1 MSSPVVCTFLFR
13 WILPLVLLGAC
24 CFRINGFS
32 LIYLCCLLAVPLL
45 PNPSR
50 AVTSTDHFQK
60 ALLGLSV
67 VALTS
72 QIVFQ
77 IVLGAFPPYGHFFP
91 NCSTYER
98 LTRQIGLSRFDG
110 VPAIEVFRIIAPD
123 VIVMAVAI
131 ICIVF
136 YRGLIGISP
145 LPPNT
150 PRHFKMPS
158 DSTTWDNVM
167 PYFIAVMLLIAGIM
181 LPSLA
186 SAIYFIIF
194 LILGTMWACH
204 KAFRLRRKKAFAY
217 LRFTL
222 MVYSGLHLVTLYLYQ
237 FQFFQASLPP
247 EHLLARLFGLVGIV
261 YTDCSAPV
269 VLHVRLYLGWPDCAS
284 PCVILVL
291 YWFLATETRFYFIKE
306 DFHKYGESQTHWWGP
321 PNWLHSSS
329 LERQSLIGGP
339 SQTNY
344 NTLGPLPE
352 NVVSEEPVQPIRE
365 PDHEEYPGVQGTLG
379 SIIMFL
385 MHQSYIAALIIMMAW
400 SITYHSWLTFVLLL
414 WACVIWIT
422 PFARWCCMVSSPG
435 LVIYA
440 ELLLLV
446 QYVYG
451 LQLTDD
457 ELPIQ
462 DPTGTFDYS
471 ELGLKKWQ
479 FPCLH
484 VGAQTLFT
492 WVFWVTLRQHIREK
506 EMKRRERQ
514 NEESM
519 PLRNLAHPFLKALRK
534 MYMEPSSSS
543 AVGSD
548 EGDALNPKASDDAT
562 ALMMW
567 VKSVLAKYWILLCC
581 GAFLLVGLQNEVS
594 VYQIGYMAI
603 FLFIL
608 ICYQISI
615 ATWRLILRPLWWVMV
630 IYSICILLL
639 IYTYQ
644 FDNMPLYWHNAT
656 GLSDQWLYNLG
667 LRQHTKASLLLELLT
682 PTAFSI
688 VIVIQ
693 LHFFHRPFLD
703 MIDLRVRSSAV
714 YQSTARG
721 AVEPINE
728 PSTSRQDDGE
738 LAGTPREPRMSTQ
751 KSFLVMALIKIVSF
765 YNDLTVFLWRVGE
778 LHMLKLVNLTLIC
791 VVLYQVCAINAIII
805 ILLGIS
811 MPSRVLQKALS
822 YCFLIWSSLVILSKM
837 IYQLRFVQADLFQHN
852 CTDQTLP
859 RPTSVNHFVNN
870 ALWVG
875 FYKTDNI
882 SEDIKGYLLIVIVI
896 VLHAVIKHHQKLYR
910 WRHSSRE
917 PEPGILFP
925 GITRP
930 DADEGVVGC
939 IKYLCNKFFFH
950 FGWEV
955 CLVVIVINM
964 AVRCDITSVIYAIWL
979 GAFLVL
985 GRENSSVVWPVFVGF
1000 MAVLLPLQYLLVLG
1014 WPPALCLAYPWTN
1027 FLDANLVHWLYL
1039 TDVKLPPDPNHLL
1052 GDFFQLLFACCQES
1066 VFSVERF
1073 ERSNEQ
1079 HETSGT
1085 GSNSNRRSGRGHMAT
1100 PDFMWNITWLD
1111 FFKVFVFQHMYWVTL
1126 AVVYITV
1133 QSTISIFNFGFIL
1146 WCFFFLWHGQA
1157 LYLQPRTRLFR
1168 LWKIF
1173 LGYNYFTLLAKVC
1186 LQLVSCV
1193 YVDYVK
1199 NHTGC
1204 WTLQLLSLFCLRQRG
1219 YKNKIDT
1226 NISDCV
1232 APDDTGLAMDCAC
1245 FTFLVIQY
1253 RVFTSDYFK
1262 HVVRDHRE
1270 QSDMASRGAE
1280 LVDDHVRTQLDAVRQ
1295 EDKRKMDRIRKSLY
1309 KLKKKLARLHPE
1321 GEQYEPQS
1329 HYEAI
1334 YSGDYKWFESESEED
1349 LENDS
1354 PTGSPA
1360 HERTPS
1366 PSEAEKPET
1375 ETKDPEH
1382 KATVTEATEGAA
1394 TSGDDGE
1401 EDFLEV
1407 VGPEVPSESG
1417 KPEGFVEKIKRW
1429 CSWVYYYIAVSLDR
1443 VIDLLNEVSKDYR
1456 EIADQLKK
1464 ERKEKRIEKLRRAK
1478 FGYWGSRARGEESSD
1493 PEMETKSMMS
1503 RLTMEDDDAWSVS
1516 NLDLEDVDG
1525 GANWRK
1531 SNMRI
1536 SRLTIAFVYALLAH
1550 TDILCY
1556 MLMILNHMVY
1566 ASVLSMPLPF
1576 LVFLWGLLSIPRPT
1590 KNFWITVITYTQ
1602 IVIVVKY
1609 LFKFQFIDINDCNGS
1624 EGLKKSSPM
1633 CPPKLIGIERDGHTS
1648 AYDLL
1653 LLLVLFF
1660 HRYSLKVH
1668 GLWRDKGIE
1677 EESDGTDEE
1686 LASPFSPQAGRSGSV
1701 ILERSLSREST
1712 ISAVQ
1717 QSQDVENV
1725 EGNHKHKNHESGLC
1739 LPVVTF
1745 FRRISDPEIGSGAV
1759 DVYAMM
1765 FACQFIIF
1773 IIIVFSWSAFSSPE
1787 QTPQVPQ
1794 FMQIIEQN
1802 VVPKTFLYMLLSQFF
1817 LIVID
1822 RFLYLRKFVIAKL
1835 VYTAL
1840 LVILFHIFMFFIVPL
1855 VTQRPF
1861 ISNVPAIFMYIFKCM
1876 YFGLSAYQVRCGYPT
1891 RILGNFLTKSY
1902 TLTSGILFQGFQA
1915 IPFLLELRSVLDWV
1929 CTDTTLTLYHWLK
1942 MEDIYANI
1950 YVLKCYRESE
1960 KTWVQPRGQ
1969 KYWTLGKWGLGGLLV
1984 ALLVIVIWFP
1994 LLFMSY
2000 INSVYAS
2007 ILPQDATF
2015 TLSIGGYQPLFK
2027 VSAQDKSL
2035 RTLSDDELDTLKEKR
2050 SRGFSETQWESFLLN
2065 YKGRDAVLQVKI
2077 VGNSSSIWTIS
2088 PPSRD
2093 LMTKYLAD
2101 NNVTLRFSY
2110 EFTREPKTAL
2120 AQETIS
2126 GFTQVS
2132 LDDRTKNQLADM
2144 LKGNSSSDDVVI
2156 KNLFPSFVGV
2166 PASGSVSAVMSDSKQ
2181 DINYVT
2187 CRLRMRS
2194 KGSFD
2199 WWELTQMSPKPLF
2212 GAKENVLEMITFN
2225 DPVPPLH
2232 FSFFTSTGI
2241 IGLYVGF
2248 VWLVGKFVRLFF
2260 TSISYRIMFDEMPN
2274 VDKVLKLC
2282 LDIFMVRESKEL
2294 ALEEDLF
2301 AKLMFLYRSPQ
2312 TLIKWTKYKR
2322 Q

>member
-1 MSSPVVCTFLFR
+1 
-13 WILPLVLLGAC
+13 
-24 CFRINGFS
+24 
-32 LIYLCCLLAVPLL
+32 
-45 PNPSR
+45 
-50 AVTSTDHFQK
+50 
-60 ALLGLSV
+60 
-67 VALTS
+67 
-72 QIVFQ
+72 
-77 IVLGAFPPYGHFFP
+77 
-91 NCSTYER
+91 
-98 LTRQIGLSRFDG
+98 
-110 VPAIEVFRIIAPD
+110 
-123 VIVMAVAI
+123 
-131 ICIVF
+131 
-136 YRGLIGISP
+136 
-145 LPPNT
+145 
-150 PRHFKMPS
+150 
-158 DSTTWDNVM
+158 
-167 PYFIAVMLLIAGIM
+167 
-181 LPSLA
+181 
-186 SAIYFIIF
+186 
-194 LILGTMWACH
+194 
-204 KAFRLRRKKAFAY
+204 
-217 LRFTL
+217 
-222 MVYSGLHLVTLYLYQ
+222 
-237 FQFFQASLPP
+237 
-247 EHLLARLFGLVGIV
+247 
-261 YTDCSAPV
+261 
-269 VLHVRLYLGWPDCAS
+269 
-284 PCVILVL
+284 
-291 YWFLATETRFYFIKE
+291 
-306 DFHKYGESQTHWWGP
+306 
-321 PNWLHSSS
+321 
-329 LERQSLIGGP
+329 
-339 SQTNY
+339 
-344 NTLGPLPE
+344 
-352 NVVSEEPVQPIRE
+352 
-365 PDHEEYPGVQGTLG
+365 
-379 SIIMFL
+379 
-385 MHQSYIAALIIMMAW
+385 
-400 SITYHSWLTFVLLL
+400 
-414 WACVIWIT
+414 
-422 PFARWCCMVSSPG
+422 
-435 LVIYA
+435 
-440 ELLLLV
+440 
-446 QYVYG
+446 
-451 LQLTDD
+451 
-457 ELPIQ
+457 
-462 DPTGTFDYS
+462 
-471 ELGLKKWQ
+471 
-479 FPCLH
+479 
-484 VGAQTLFT
+484 
-492 WVFWVTLRQHIREK
+492 
-506 EMKRRERQ
+506 MKRRERQ
-514 NEESM
+514 NQESM

-548 EGDALNPKASDDAT
+548 EGDALNPKASDDAK

-703 MIDLRVRSSAV
+703 MIDLRVRSSPAA
-714 YQSTARG
+714 YQFTARG

-859 RPTSVNHFVNN
+859 RPISFNHFVNN

-910 WRHSSRE
+910 WRRSSRE

-1073 ERSNEQ
+1073 TRSNEQ

-1085 GSNSNRRSGRGHMAT
+1085 GSNSNRRSGRGHATT

-1295 EDKRKMDRIRKSLY
+1295 EDKRKMDRIRKSLN

-1360 HERTPS
+1360 HARTPT

-1382 KATVTEATEGAA
+1382 KATVTEATEGAATSGAA

-1478 FGYWGSRARGEESSD
+1478 FGHWGSRARGEESSD

-1503 RLTMEDDDAWSVS
+1503 RVTMDDDDAWSVS

-1609 LFKFQFIDINDCNGS
+1609 LFKFQFIDIDDCNGS

-1633 CPPKLIGIERDGHTS
+1633 CPPKLFGIERDGHTS

-1835 VYTAL
+1835 VYNAL
-1840 LVILFHIFMFFIVPL
+1840 LVILFHVFMFFIVPLVTQSPLLFSLSFCLLFQVHGLWRDKGIEEESDGTDEELASPFSPQAGRSGSVILERSLSRESTISAVQQSQDVENVEGNLKHKNHESGLCLPVVTFFRRISDPEIGSGAVDVYAMMFACQFIIFIIIVFSWSAFSSPEQTPQVPQFMQIIEQNVVPKTFLYMLLSQFFLIVIDRFLYLRKFVIAKLVYNALLVILFHVFMFFIVPL

-1960 KTWVQPRGQ
+1960 KCNLSLSSCVQ
-1969 KYWTLGKWGLGGLLV
+1969 V
-1984 ALLVIVIWFP
+1984 DFS
-1994 LLFMSY
+1994 LLF
-2000 INSVYAS
+2000 N
-2007 ILPQDATF
+2007 
-2015 TLSIGGYQPLFK
+2015 
-2027 VSAQDKSL
+2027 
-2035 RTLSDDELDTLKEKR
+2035 
-2050 SRGFSETQWESFLLN
+2050 
-2065 YKGRDAVLQVKI
+2065 
-2077 VGNSSSIWTIS
+2077 
-2088 PPSRD
+2088 
-2093 LMTKYLAD
+2093 
-2101 NNVTLRFSY
+2101 
-2110 EFTREPKTAL
+2110 REPKTAL

-2132 LDDRTKNQLADM
+2132 LDDSTKNQLADM

-2156 KNLFPSFVGV
+2156 RNLFPSFVGV
-2166 PASGSVSAVMSDSKQ
+2166 PASGSVSAVMSDSNQ

>member
-1 MSSPVVCTFLFR
+1 MSSPVACTFLFR

-24 CFRINGFS
+24 CFRFNGFS
-32 LIYLCCLLAVPLL
+32 VIYLCCLLAIPLL

-50 AVTSTDHFQK
+50 ALGATGHFQK

-67 VALTS
+67 FALMA
-72 QIVFQ
+72 QIIFQ
-77 IVLGAFPPYGHFFP
+77 IVLGALPPYGHFFP
-91 NCSTYER
+91 NCSMYEQ

-110 VPAIEVFRIIAPD
+110 ASALDICRIIVPD
-123 VIVMAVAI
+123 VAVIAVSI
-131 ICIVF
+131 TCVVCC
-136 YRGLIGISP
+136 RGLIESSP
-145 LPPNT
+145 LRPET
-150 PRHFKMPS
+150 PQHIRLSS

-167 PYFIAVMLLIAGIM
+167 PYFIAAMLLVGGIM

-186 SAIYFIIF
+186 SVIYFVTF

-204 KAFRLRRKKAFAY
+204 KAFRLRRKRAFAY
-217 LRFTL
+217 VRFSL
-222 MVYSGLHLVTLYLYQ
+222 MVYSGLHVLTFYMYQ
-237 FQFFQASLPP
+237 FQFFQKVLPP
-247 EHLLARLFGLVGIV
+247 DSLLARLFGLVGII
-261 YTDCSAPV
+261 YTDCSAPLA
-269 VLHVRLYLGWPDCAS
+269 LHVRPYLDWPQCAS
-284 PCVILVL
+284 PGVILAL
-291 YWFLATETRFYFIKE
+291 YWLLATETRFYFVNE
-306 DFHKYGESQTHWWGP
+306 NGSRYENQSHWWDP
-321 PNWLHSSS
+321 RTWPQSYTS
-329 LERQSLIGGP
+329 ERQSLMAGR
-339 SQTNY
+339 QTNY

-352 NVVSEEPVQPIRE
+352 NVVAEEPVQPIRE
-365 PDHEEYPGVQGTLG
+365 PDEYPGVQGTLG
-379 SIIMFL
+379 SIMMFL
-385 MHQSYIAALIIMMAW
+385 MRQSYIAALIIMMAW

-414 WACVIWIT
+414 WACLIWIT
-422 PFARWCCMVSSPG
+422 PFARWFCMVSSPG

-446 QYVYG
+446 QYIYG

-457 ELPIQ
+457 ELPLQ

-484 VGAQTLFT
+484 LGAQTLFT

-506 EMKRRERQ
+506 KMKRRERES
-514 NEESM
+514 EESL

-534 MYMEPSSSS
+534 MS
-543 AVGSD
+543 VGSEEAD
-548 EGDALNPKASDDAT
+548 TLDPKASDDAK

-644 FDNMPLYWHNAT
+644 FDNMPVYWHNAT

-688 VIVIQ
+688 IIVIQ
-693 LHFFHRPFLD
+693 LHFFHRPFLA
-703 MIDLRVRSSAV
+703 MIDLKVRASSTAH
-714 YQSTARG
+714 QSAARG
-721 AVEPINE
+721 AIEPHT
-728 PSTSRQDDGE
+728 PASTSQQDG
-738 LAGTPREPRMSTQ
+738 AGPSEPARETRPSTQ
-751 KSFLVMALIKIVSF
+751 KSFLVVVLIKIVNF

-791 VVLYQVCAINAIII
+791 VVLYQVCAINAVII

-811 MPSRVLQKALS
+811 MPSRVLQRALS

-852 CTDQTLP
+852 CTDQSLP
-859 RPTSVNHFVNN
+859 RPSSFNHFVNN

-910 WRHSSRE
+910 WRKNLKE
-917 PEPGILFP
+917 PDPGILFP

-930 DADEGVVGC
+930 DADEDFINCV
-939 IKYLCNKFFFH
+939 KYLFNKFFFH

-955 CLVVIVINM
+955 CLVMIVINM
-964 AVRCDITSVIYAIWL
+964 AVRCDITSVVYAIWL

-985 GRENSSVVWPVFVGF
+985 GRQNSSIVWPVYVGF
-1000 MAVLLPLQYLLVLG
+1000 LAVLLPLQYLLVLG

-1027 FLDANLVHWLYL
+1027 ALNPNLVHWLYL
-1039 TDVKLPPDPNHLL
+1039 TDVKLPPDPKLL
-1052 GDFFQLLFACCQES
+1052 FSDFFQLLFACCQEN

-1073 ERSNEQ
+1073 RRSSEQ
-1079 HETSGT
+1079 TAS
-1085 GSNSNRRSGRGHMAT
+1085 SAAFNSNRRGSRGKTTT

-1111 FFKVFVFQHMYWVTL
+1111 FFKVVVFQHMYWVTL

-1173 LGYNYFTLLAKVC
+1173 IGYNYFTLLAKVC

-1193 YVDYVK
+1193 YVEYVK
-1199 NHTGC
+1199 KHTGC
-1204 WTLQLLSLFCLRQRG
+1204 WALQLLSLFCLRQGG
-1219 YKNKIDT
+1219 YKNKGQADIG
-1226 NISDCV
+1226 DCV

-1245 FTFLVIQY
+1245 FTFLVMQY
-1253 RVFTSDYFK
+1253 CVFTSDYFK
-1262 HVVRDHRE
+1262 HVVRDHKE
-1270 QSDMASRGAE
+1270 QADMASRGAE
-1280 LVDDHVRTQLDAVRQ
+1280 LVDEHVRTQLDAVRR
-1295 EDKRKMDRIRKSLY
+1295 EDKGKMDRIKKSLN
-1309 KLKKKLARLHPE
+1309 KLKQKLAKLHPA

-1334 YSGDYKWFESESEED
+1334 YSGDYKWFETESEEE
-1349 LENDS
+1349 LESES
-1354 PTGSPA
+1354 PTGSPS
-1360 HERTPS
+1360 HERSGS
-1366 PSEAEKPET
+1366 PSEPEGDRAAIK
-1375 ETKDPEH
+1375 ETGDKERP
-1382 KATVTEATEGAA
+1382 TEATGAA
-1394 TSGDDGE
+1394 ASSSARKSSSSSIEDED
-1401 EDFLEV
+1401 DFLAV
-1407 VGPEVPSESG
+1407 VAPEMPEDDDQ
-1417 KPEGFVEKIKRW
+1417 PEGFVNKIKRW
-1429 CSWVYYYIAVSLDR
+1429 CSWLYYYIAITVDK
-1443 VIDLLNEVSKDYR
+1443 VIDLLNDISKDYR

-1464 ERKEKRIEKLRRAK
+1464 EQKEKRIEKLRRAK
-1478 FGYWGSRARGEESSD
+1478 FGYGSARVRLGEASD
-1493 PEMETKSMMS
+1493 PEADTKSMTS
-1503 RLTMEDDDAWSVS
+1503 RVTMEDDDAWSSS
-1516 NLDLEDVDG
+1516 NLDLEEADG
-1525 GANWRK
+1525 SANWRK

-1536 SRLTIAFVYALLAH
+1536 SRLTVAFVYALLAN

-1576 LVFLWGLLSIPRPT
+1576 LVFLWGMLSIPRPT
-1590 KNFWITVITYTQ
+1590 KIFWITVMTYTQ
-1602 IVIVVKY
+1602 VVIVVKY
-1609 LFKFQFIDINDCNGS
+1609 LFKFQFIDINDCNRA
-1624 EGLKKSSPM
+1624 EGLEKNSPL
-1633 CPPKLIGIERDGHTS
+1633 CPPRLLGIERDAHTS

-1668 GLWRDKGIE
+1668 GLWRDQTNKDEGDE
-1677 EESDGTDEE
+1677 TDETAMSP
-1686 LASPFSPQAGRSGSV
+1686 ASPPGHFGAGYGGSV
-1701 ILERSLSREST
+1701 MLDRSISIESS
-1712 ISAVQ
+1712 ISTQ
-1717 QSQDVENV
+1717 QSQDTQATDEDGRHRNQ
-1725 EGNHKHKNHESGLC
+1725 ERGLC
-1739 LPVVTF
+1739 FPVATF
-1745 FRRISDPEIGSGAV
+1745 FRRIYDPEIGSGAV

-1765 FACQFIIF
+1765 FSCQFIIF

-1787 QTPQVPQ
+1787 PKPQAQ

-1802 VVPKTFLYMLLSQFF
+1802 VVPKTFLYMLLTQFF
-1817 LIVID
+1817 LIIID
-1822 RFLYLRKFVIAKL
+1822 RYLYLRKFVIAKL
-1835 VYTAL
+1835 IYNVC
-1840 LVILFHIFMFFIVPL
+1840 LVILFHVFMFFIVPL
-1855 VTQRPF
+1855 VTQRAF
-1861 ISNVPAIFMYIFKCM
+1861 IENIPAIFMYIFKCM

-1960 KTWVQPRGQ
+1960 KTWFQARGQ
-1969 KYWTLGKWGLGGLLV
+1969 KYWTMSKWGLGGLLV

-2000 INSVYAS
+2000 INSVYTAN
-2007 ILPQDATF
+2007 LPQDATF

-2027 VSAQDKSL
+2027 VSAQEKSL
-2035 RTLSDDELDTLKEKR
+2035 NKLNDKEIDKIKKDR
-2050 SRGFSETQWESFLLN
+2050 PGGYSETEMEAFLQG
-2065 YKGRDAVLQVKI
+2065 YKGRGTVVQVKI

-2093 LMTKYLAD
+2093 LMTKYLSD
-2101 NNVTLRFSY
+2101 NNVTMRFSY

-2126 GFTQVS
+2126 GVTQVL
-2132 LDDRTKNQLADM
+2132 LDNATKTQLADM
-2144 LKGNSSSDDVVI
+2144 LEGNSTSDDVVI
-2156 KNLFPSFVGV
+2156 KDLFPSFVRV
-2166 PASGSVSAVMSDSKQ
+2166 PASGSVTAVLSNDKS
-2181 DINYVT
+2181 NYVT

-2194 KGSFD
+2194 KGDFD
-2199 WWELTQMSPKPLF
+2199 WWELTQKSPDPLF
-2212 GAKENVLEMITFN
+2212 GAKDNVLEMITFN
-2225 DPVPPLH
+2225 DLVPPLH

-2294 ALEEDLF
+2294 ELEEDLF

-2322 Q
+2322 H

>member
-1 MSSPVVCTFLFR
+1 
-13 WILPLVLLGAC
+13 
-24 CFRINGFS
+24 
-32 LIYLCCLLAVPLL
+32 
-45 PNPSR
+45 
-50 AVTSTDHFQK
+50 
-60 ALLGLSV
+60 
-67 VALTS
+67 
-72 QIVFQ
+72 
-77 IVLGAFPPYGHFFP
+77 
-91 NCSTYER
+91 
-98 LTRQIGLSRFDG
+98 
-110 VPAIEVFRIIAPD
+110 
-123 VIVMAVAI
+123 
-131 ICIVF
+131 
-136 YRGLIGISP
+136 
-145 LPPNT
+145 
-150 PRHFKMPS
+150 
-158 DSTTWDNVM
+158 
-167 PYFIAVMLLIAGIM
+167 M

-186 SAIYFIIF
+186 SAIYFIMF

-204 KAFRLRRKKAFAY
+204 KAIRLRRKKAFAY
-217 LRFTL
+217 IRFAL
-222 MVYSGLHLVTLYLYQ
+222 MVYSGVHVITFYLYQ
-237 FQFFQASLPP
+237 FQFFQSSLPP
-247 EHLLARLFGLVGIV
+247 DSLLARLFGLVGII
-261 YTDCSAPV
+261 YTDCSAPL
-269 VLHVRLYLGWPDCAS
+269 VLHVRPYLDWPQCAS
-284 PCVILVL
+284 PGVLLAL
-291 YWFLATETRFYFIKE
+291 YWLLATETRFYFIDE
-306 DFHKYGESQTHWWGP
+306 NIPTYGGNQTHWWDPRTWP
-321 PNWLHSSS
+321 PSYTS
-329 LERQSLIGGP
+329 ERQSLMAGP
-339 SQTNY
+339 GQTNY
-344 NTLGPLPE
+344 NTLESLPE
-352 NVVSEEPVQPIRE
+352 NVVAEEPVQPIRE
-365 PDHEEYPGVQGTLG
+365 PDEYPGVQGTLG
-379 SIIMFL
+379 SIMMFL
-385 MHQSYIAALIIMMAW
+385 MRQSYIAALIIMMAW

-414 WACVIWIT
+414 WACLIWIT
-422 PFARWCCMVSSPG
+422 PFARWFCMVSSPG

-457 ELPIQ
+457 ELPLQ
-462 DPTGTFDYS
+462 DPTGTFDYA

-484 VGAQTLFT
+484 LGAQTLFT

-506 EMKRRERQ
+506 KMKRRERE
-514 NEESM
+514 NEGSL

-534 MYMEPSSSS
+534 MSVNE
-543 AVGSD
+543 
-548 EGDALNPKASDDAT
+548 EGDALDPKASDDAK

-644 FDNMPLYWHNAT
+644 FDNMPVYWHNAT

-693 LHFFHRPFLD
+693 LHFFHRPFLA
-703 MIDLRVRSSAV
+703 MIDLRVRPHSTSYQSSA
-714 YQSTARG
+714 RN
-721 AVEPINE
+721 AVEPENG
-728 PSTSRQDDGE
+728 PSTSQQHEGATPSE
-738 LAGTPREPRMSTQ
+738 TPREHWPSTQ
-751 KSFLVMALIKIVSF
+751 KSLLVAALVKIANF
-765 YNDLTVFLWRVGE
+765 YNELTVFLWRVGE
-778 LHMLKLVNLTLIC
+778 LHMLKIVNLTLIC
-791 VVLYQVCAINAIII
+791 VVLYQVCAINAVII

-811 MPSRVLQKALS
+811 MPSRLLQRALS

-852 CTDQTLP
+852 CTDQSLP
-859 RPTSVNHFVNN
+859 RPSSLNHFINN

-875 FYKTDNI
+875 FYKTDSI

-910 WRHSSRE
+910 WRRNLKE

-930 DADEGVVGC
+930 DADEGCVSC
-939 IKYLCNKFFFH
+939 IKYLFNKFFFH

-955 CLVVIVINM
+955 CLVMIVINM
-964 AVRCDITSVIYAIWL
+964 AVRCDISSVVYAIWL
-979 GAFLVL
+979 GVFLVL
-985 GRENSSVVWPVFVGF
+985 GRQNSSIVWPVYVGF
-1000 MAVLLPLQYLLVLG
+1000 LAVLLPLQYLLVLG
-1014 WPPALCLAYPWTN
+1014 WPPALCLAYPWTSALN
-1027 FLDANLVHWLYL
+1027 SNLVHWLYL
-1039 TDVKLPPDPNHLL
+1039 TDVKLPPDPKMLFS
-1052 GDFFQLLFACCQES
+1052 DFFQLLFACCQEN

-1073 ERSNEQ
+1073 QRSAEQ
-1079 HETSGT
+1079 GT
-1085 GSNSNRRSGRGHMAT
+1085 GRVTINSTRRGSRGKTTTT

-1157 LYLQPRTRLFR
+1157 LYLQPRTRLFK

-1173 LGYNYFTLLAKVC
+1173 IGYNYFTLLAKVC

-1193 YVDYVK
+1193 YVEYVK
-1199 NHTGC
+1199 RHTGC
-1204 WTLQLLSLFCLRQRG
+1204 WALQLLSLFCLRQRG
-1219 YKNKIDT
+1219 YNKIAAGMVNDG
-1226 NISDCV
+1226 CV
-1232 APDDTGLAMDCAC
+1232 APSDTGLAMDCAC

-1280 LVDDHVRTQLDAVRQ
+1280 LVDEHVRAQLEAVRR
-1295 EDKRKMDRIRKSLY
+1295 EDKGKMDRIKKSLY
-1309 KLKKKLARLHPE
+1309 KLKKKLAKLHPE

-1334 YSGDYKWFESESEED
+1334 YSGDYKWFESESEDEV
-1349 LENDS
+1349 ESDS
-1354 PTGSPA
+1354 PTGSPS
-1360 HERTPS
+1360 RGRSPTPS
-1366 PSEAEKPET
+1366 ATTGEPAGIEETGDKGKP
-1375 ETKDPEH
+1375 
-1382 KATVTEATEGAA
+1382 AEATGAA
-1394 TSGDDGE
+1394 ASSEDED
-1401 EDFLEV
+1401 DFLNV
-1407 VGPEVPSESG
+1407 IAPELPDDEG
-1417 KPEGFVEKIKRW
+1417 QNDGFVNKIKKW
-1429 CSWVYYYIAVSLDR
+1429 CSWLYYYIAIAVDK
-1443 VIDLLNEVSKDYR
+1443 VINLLNDISKDYR

-1478 FGYWGSRARGEESSD
+1478 FGYTSARLRHEDVSD
-1493 PEMETKSMMS
+1493 PDADAKSMTS
-1503 RLTMEDDDAWSVS
+1503 RITMEDDDAWSAS
-1516 NLDLEDVDG
+1516 NIDLDEADG
-1525 GANWRK
+1525 SASWRK

-1536 SRLTIAFVYALLAH
+1536 SRLTIAFVYALLAN

-1576 LVFLWGLLSIPRPT
+1576 LVFLWGMLSIPRPT
-1590 KNFWITVITYTQ
+1590 KIFWITVMTYTQ
-1602 IVIVVKY
+1602 VVIVVKY
-1609 LFKFQFIDINDCNGS
+1609 LFKFQFIDINDCNRA
-1624 EGLKKSSPM
+1624 EGLDKNSPL
-1633 CPPKLIGIERDGHTS
+1633 CPPRLIGIERDGHTS

-1668 GLWRDKGIE
+1668 GLWRDKANKD
-1677 EESDGTDEE
+1677 DGDDTDEPPT
-1686 LASPFSPQAGRSGSV
+1686 SPFSPHGQLGHGYGGS
-1701 ILERSLSREST
+1701 IMLERSLSTETST
-1712 ISAVQ
+1712 STRH
-1717 QSQDVENV
+1717 SQEVEVDGGDSRHNNQ
-1725 EGNHKHKNHESGLC
+1725 ERGLC
-1739 LPVVTF
+1739 FSVATF
-1745 FRRISDPEIGSGAV
+1745 FRRIYDPEIGSGAV

-1773 IIIVFSWSAFSSPE
+1773 IIIVSSWSAFSSPE
-1787 QTPQVPQ
+1787 PEPQAQ

-1802 VVPKTFLYMLLSQFF
+1802 VVPKTFLYMLLTQFI
-1817 LIVID
+1817 LIIVD
-1822 RFLYLRKFVIAKL
+1822 RYLYLRKFVIAKL
-1835 VYTAL
+1835 VYNVC
-1840 LVILFHIFMFFIVPL
+1840 LVILFHVFMFFIVPL
-1855 VTQRPF
+1855 VTQRAF
-1861 ISNVPAIFMYIFKCM
+1861 IENIPAIFMYIFFCM
-1876 YFGLSAYQVRCGYPT
+1876 YFALSAYQVRCGYPT

-1960 KTWVQPRGQ
+1960 KTWFQARGQ
-1969 KYWTLGKWGLGGLLV
+1969 KYWTISKWGLGGLLV

-2000 INSVYAS
+2000 INSVYTS
-2007 ILPQDATF
+2007 NLPQDATF

-2027 VSAQDKSL
+2027 VSAQEKSL
-2035 RTLSDDELDTLKEKR
+2035 HPLSDEDIDKIKKAVQKR
-2050 SRGFSETQWESFLLN
+2050 DDGLSETEIESFFQT
-2065 YKGRDAVLQVKI
+2065 YKGRNTVLQVKI

-2093 LMTKYLAD
+2093 LLTKSLSD
-2101 NNVTLRFSY
+2101 NNVTMRFSY

-2126 GFTQVS
+2126 GDTQVL
-2132 LDDRTKNQLADM
+2132 LDNATKSQLADM
-2144 LKGNSSSDDVVI
+2144 LEGNSTSDEPVVI
-2156 KNLFPSFVGV
+2156 KDLFPSFVRV
-2166 PASGSVSAVMSDSKQ
+2166 PASGSVTQVLSK
-2181 DINYVT
+2181 DYSNYVT

-2194 KGSFD
+2194 KASFD
-2199 WWELTQMSPKPLF
+2199 WWELTQKEPDPLF
-2212 GAKENVLEMITFN
+2212 GTKDNVLEMITFN
-2225 DPVPPLH
+2225 DLVPPLH

-2294 ALEEDLF
+2294 ELEEDLF

>member
-1 MSSPVVCTFLFR
+1 M
-13 WILPLVLLGAC
+13 
-24 CFRINGFS
+24 
-32 LIYLCCLLAVPLL
+32 
-45 PNPSR
+45 
-50 AVTSTDHFQK
+50 
-60 ALLGLSV
+60 GLSV
-67 VALTS
+67 FALTA
-72 QIVFQ
+72 QIIFQ
-77 IVLGAFPPYGHFFP
+77 IVLGALPPYGHFFP

-110 VPAIEVFRIIAPD
+110 VPALDVFRIIAPD
-123 VIVMAVAI
+123 VVVIAVSI
-131 ICIVF
+131 TCVVCS
-136 YRGLIGISP
+136 RGLI
-145 LPPNT
+145 
-150 PRHFKMPS
+150 
-158 DSTTWDNVM
+158 DSTPLRPQTPQHIKISTDSSTWDNVM
-167 PYFIAVMLLIAGIM
+167 PYFIAVMLLVGGIM

-186 SAIYFIIF
+186 SAIYFVMF

-204 KAFRLRRKKAFAY
+204 KAVRLRRKRAFAY
-217 LRFTL
+217 VRFGL
-222 MVYSGLHLVTLYLYQ
+222 MVYSGLHVLILYMYQ
-237 FQFFQASLPP
+237 FQFFQRYLPP
-247 EHLLARLFGLVGIV
+247 ESLLARLFGLVGII
-261 YTDCSAPV
+261 YTDCSAPL
-269 VLHVRLYLGWPDCAS
+269 VLHVRPYLDWPQCAS
-284 PCVILVL
+284 PGVILAL
-291 YWFLATETRFYFIKE
+291 YWLLATETRFYFVNE
-306 DFHKYGESQTHWWGP
+306 SCPRYGESKTHWWDLRTWP
-321 PNWLHSSS
+321 QSFTS
-329 LERQSLIGGP
+329 ERQSLMAGRG
-339 SQTNY
+339 QTNY
-344 NTLGPLPE
+344 NTLGSRPE
-352 NVVSEEPVQPIRE
+352 NVVAEEPVQPIHE
-365 PDHEEYPGVQGTLG
+365 PDEYPDVQGTLG
-379 SIIMFL
+379 SIMMFL
-385 MHQSYIAALIIMMAW
+385 MRQSYIAALIIMMAW

-414 WACVIWIT
+414 WACLIWIT
-422 PFARWCCMVSSPG
+422 PFARWFCMVSSPG
-435 LVIYA
+435 LVVYA

-457 ELPIQ
+457 ELPLQ

-479 FPCLH
+479 FPFLH
-484 VGAQTLFT
+484 LGAQTLFT

-506 EMKRRERQ
+506 RMKRRERE
-514 NEESM
+514 NEGSL

-534 MYMEPSSSS
+534 MSVPSE
-543 AVGSD
+543 
-548 EGDALNPKASDDAT
+548 EGDSLDPKASDDAK

-615 ATWRLILRPLWWVMV
+615 ATWRLILRPLWWAMV

-644 FDNMPLYWHNAT
+644 FDNMPVYWHNAT

-693 LHFFHRPFLD
+693 LHFFHRPFMA
-703 MIDLRVRSSAV
+703 MIDLRVKSHSTSHQSA
-714 YQSTARG
+714 ARG
-721 AVEPINE
+721 AVEPHNQPSSSQQQEGAE
-728 PSTSRQDDGE
+728 PSE
-738 LAGTPREPRMSTQ
+738 TPQEPRPSTQ
-751 KSFLVMALIKIVSF
+751 KSFLVAALIRIVNF

-791 VVLYQVCAINAIII
+791 VVLYQVCAINAVII

-811 MPSRVLQKALS
+811 MPSRVLQRALS

-852 CTDQTLP
+852 CTDQSLP
-859 RPTSVNHFVNN
+859 RPSSLNHFINN
-870 ALWVG
+870 AMWVG

-910 WRHSSRE
+910 WRKNLKE

-930 DADEGVVGC
+930 DADEGFVSCV
-939 IKYLCNKFFFH
+939 KYLFNKFFFH

-955 CLVVIVINM
+955 CLVMIVINM
-964 AVRCDITSVIYAIWL
+964 AVRCDVTSVVYAIWL

-985 GRENSSVVWPVFVGF
+985 GRQNSSIVWPVYVGF
-1000 MAVLLPLQYLLVLG
+1000 LAVLLPLQYLLVLG
-1014 WPPALCLAYPWTN
+1014 WPPALCLAYPWTSTLN
-1027 FLDANLVHWLYL
+1027 SNLVHWLYL
-1039 TDVKLPPDPNHLL
+1039 TDVKLPPDPKLL
-1052 GDFFQLLFACCQES
+1052 MSDFFQLLFACCQEN

-1073 ERSNEQ
+1073 QRSSEQ
-1079 HETSGT
+1079 GTSGAAF
-1085 GSNSNRRSGRGHMAT
+1085 NSNRRGSRGKTTTT

-1157 LYLQPRTRLFR
+1157 LYLQPRTRLFK

-1173 LGYNYFTLLAKVC
+1173 IGYNYFTLLAKVC

-1193 YVDYVK
+1193 YVEYVK
-1199 NHTGC
+1199 KHTGC
-1204 WTLQLLSLFCLRQRG
+1204 WALQLLSLFCLRQGG
-1219 YKNKIDT
+1219 YNKSTANTLSD
-1226 NISDCV
+1226 DCV
-1232 APDDTGLAMDCAC
+1232 APSDTGLAMDCAC

-1280 LVDDHVRTQLDAVRQ
+1280 LVDQHVRAQLDAVRR
-1295 EDKRKMDRIRKSLY
+1295 EDKGKMDRIKKSLS
-1309 KLKKKLARLHPE
+1309 KLKKKLAKLHPA

-1334 YSGDYKWFESESEED
+1334 YSGDYKWFETESEEE
-1349 LENDS
+1349 LESDS
-1354 PTGSPA
+1354 PTGTPRHRS
-1360 HERTPS
+1360 RSPS
-1366 PSEAEKPET
+1366 PTAEGEPSEI
-1375 ETKDPEH
+1375 KDIGN
-1382 KATVTEATEGAA
+1382 KGKSKEATGAA
-1394 TSGDDGE
+1394 ASSRARTTSSSSAEGE
-1401 EDFLEV
+1401 DDFLAV
-1407 VGPEVPSESG
+1407 TAPEM
-1417 KPEGFVEKIKRW
+1417 PEDNGQSDGFVNKIKKW
-1429 CSWVYYYIAVSLDR
+1429 CSWLYYYVAITVDK
-1443 VIDLLNEVSKDYR
+1443 VINLLNDISRDYR

-1464 ERKEKRIEKLRRAK
+1464 ERKEKRVERLRRK
-1478 FGYWGSRARGEESSD
+1478 FGYAGARSRLEED
-1493 PEMETKSMMS
+1493 PEADTKSMTS
-1503 RLTMEDDDAWSVS
+1503 RVTMEDDDAWSAS
-1516 NLDLEDVDG
+1516 NLDLNEADG
-1525 GANWRK
+1525 SASWRK

-1536 SRLTIAFVYALLAH
+1536 SRLTIAFVYALLAN

-1566 ASVLSMPLPF
+1566 ASVLSLPLPL
-1576 LVFLWGLLSIPRPT
+1576 LVFLWGMLSIPRPT
-1590 KNFWITVITYTQ
+1590 KIFWITVITYTQ
-1602 IVIVVKY
+1602 VVIVVKY
-1609 LFKFQFIDINDCNGS
+1609 LFKFQFIDINDCNRA
-1624 EGLKKSSPM
+1624 EGLDKNSPL
-1633 CPPKLIGIERDGHTS
+1633 CPPRLFGIERDNHTS

-1668 GLWRDKGIE
+1668 GLWRDKANRDNGE
-1677 EESDGTDEE
+1677 DTDEPPT
-1686 LASPFSPQAGRSGSV
+1686 SPVSPPGQFSTGYGGSMV
-1701 ILERSLSREST
+1701 FDGSPST
-1712 ISAVQ
+1712 ETSISTQ
-1717 QSQDVENV
+1717 QSQDIEVA
-1725 EGNHKHKNHESGLC
+1725 EGDGRHKNEERGLC
-1739 LPVVTF
+1739 FPVVTF
-1745 FRRISDPEIGSGAV
+1745 FRRIYDPEIGSGAV

-1787 QTPQVPQ
+1787 PTPQTQ
-1794 FMQIIEQN
+1794 FVQIIEQN
-1802 VVPKTFLYMLLSQFF
+1802 MVPKTFLYMLLTQFF
-1817 LIVID
+1817 LIIID
-1822 RFLYLRKFVIAKL
+1822 RYLYLRKFVIAKL
-1835 VYTAL
+1835 IYNVC
-1840 LVILFHIFMFFIVPL
+1840 LVILFHVFMFFIVPL
-1855 VTQRPF
+1855 VTQRAF
-1861 ISNVPAIFMYIFKCM
+1861 IENIPAIFMYIFFCM
-1876 YFGLSAYQVRCGYPT
+1876 YFALSAYQIRCGYPT

-1902 TLTSGILFQGFQA
+1902 SLTSGILFQGFQA

-1950 YVLKCYRESE
+1950 YVLKVYRESE
-1960 KTWVQPRGQ
+1960 KTWFQARGQ
-1969 KYWTLGKWGLGGLLV
+1969 KYWTLSKWGLGGLLV

-1994 LLFMSY
+1994 LLLMSY
-2000 INSVYAS
+2000 INSVYTS
-2007 ILPQDATF
+2007 NLPQDATF

-2027 VSAQDKSL
+2027 VSAQEKSL
-2035 RTLSDDELDTLKEKR
+2035 HVLSDSDIDKIKKAVQER
-2050 SRGFSETQWESFLLN
+2050 PGGGYSETELEALLQP
-2065 YKGRDAVLQVKI
+2065 YKGRNQVLQVKI

-2093 LMTKYLAD
+2093 LMIKYLSD
-2101 NNVTLRFSY
+2101 NNVTMRFSY

-2126 GFTQVS
+2126 GVTQVL
-2132 LDDRTKNQLADM
+2132 LDNATKSQLADM
-2144 LKGNSSSDDVVI
+2144 VEGNSTNDVVI
-2156 KNLFPSFVGV
+2156 KDLFPSFVKV
-2166 PASGSVSAVMSDSKQ
+2166 PASGSVTPFLSNNKS
-2181 DINYVT
+2181 NYVT

-2194 KGSFD
+2194 NGVFD
-2199 WWELTQMSPKPLF
+2199 WWELTQITPNPLF
-2212 GAKENVLEMITFN
+2212 GAKENALEMITFN
-2225 DPVPPLH
+2225 DLVPPLH

-2294 ALEEDLF
+2294 ELEEDLF

>member
-1 MSSPVVCTFLFR
+1 MSSSPVVCTFVFR

-32 LIYLCCLLAVPLL
+32 LIYLCCLLVIPLL

-50 AVTSTDHFQK
+50 AVNSTGHFQK
-60 ALLGLSV
+60 AMLGLSV
-67 VALTS
+67 FALTS

-77 IVLGAFPPYGHFFP
+77 IVLAAFPPYGHFFP
-91 NCSTYER
+91 NCSTYEQ

-110 VPAIEVFRIIAPD
+110 VPALDIFRIIAPD
-123 VIVMAVAI
+123 VVVVAASI
-131 ICIVF
+131 TCVVCS
-136 YRGLIGISP
+136 RGSTNISP

-150 PRHFKMPS
+150 PQHFRLSS
-158 DSTTWDNVM
+158 DSSTWDNVM
-167 PYFIAVMLLIAGIM
+167 PYFIAVMLLVGGIM
-181 LPSLA
+181 LPSLS

-222 MVYSGLHLVTLYLYQ
+222 MVYSGVHVVTLYMYQ
-237 FQFFQASLPP
+237 FQFFQTSLPP
-247 EHLLARLFGLVGIV
+247 ESLLARLFGLVGIV
-261 YTDCSAPV
+261 YTDCDAPS
-269 VLHVRLYLGWPDCAS
+269 VLHVRLYLDWPQCAS
-284 PCVILVL
+284 PGVILAL
-291 YWFLATETRFYFIKE
+291 YWLLATETRFYFLDE
-306 DFHKYGESQTHWWGP
+306 NFPRYAESQAHWWDPRTWP
-321 PNWLHSSS
+321 PSTMP
-329 LERQSLIGGP
+329 ERQSLMAGP
-339 SQTNY
+339 GQTNY
-344 NTLGPLPE
+344 NTVTSLPE
-352 NVVSEEPVQPIRE
+352 DVVTEEPVQPIRD
-365 PDHEEYPGVQGTLG
+365 PEEYTGVQGTLG
-379 SIIMFL
+379 SIMMFL

-414 WACVIWIT
+414 WACLIWIT
-422 PFARWCCMVSSPG
+422 PFARWFCMVSSPG

-451 LQLTDD
+451 LQLTND

-484 VGAQTLFT
+484 LGAQTLFT

-506 EMKRRERQ
+506 KMKRRER
-514 NEESM
+514 ESEGSM

-534 MYMEPSSSS
+534 MS
-543 AVGSD
+543 VGSD
-548 EGDALNPKASDDAT
+548 EGDALDPKATDDAK

-581 GAFLLVGLQNEVS
+581 GAFLLVGLQSEVS
-594 VYQIGYMAI
+594 VYQIGYMVI

-644 FDNMPLYWHNAT
+644 FDNMPVYWHNTT

-667 LRQHTKASLLLELLT
+667 LRQHTQASLLMELLT

-693 LHFFHRPFLD
+693 LHFFHRPFLA
-703 MIDLRVRSSAV
+703 MIDLRVRPSSTSH
-714 YQSTARG
+714 QSSARG
-721 AVEPINE
+721 AVEPQTE
-728 PSTSRQDDGE
+728 PSTTRQDG
-738 LAGTPREPRMSTQ
+738 AGPAATQREPRTSTQ
-751 KSFLVMALIKIVSF
+751 KSFLVVALIKIVNF

-778 LHMLKLVNLTLIC
+778 LHMLKLVNVTLIC
-791 VVLYQVCAINAIII
+791 VVLYQVCAINAVII

-811 MPSRVLQKALS
+811 MPSRVLQRALS

-852 CTDQTLP
+852 CTDQNLP
-859 RPTSVNHFVNN
+859 RPTTVNHFINN

-882 SEDIKGYLLIVIVI
+882 SDDIKGYLLIVIVI
-896 VLHAVIKHHQKLYR
+896 VFHAVIKHHQKLYR
-910 WRHSSRE
+910 WRKNLKE
-917 PEPGILFP
+917 PESGILFP

-930 DADEGVVGC
+930 DADEGIICCV
-939 IKYLCNKFFFH
+939 KYLCNKFFFH

-955 CLVVIVINM
+955 CLVTIVINM

-985 GRENSSVVWPVFVGF
+985 GRQNSSVVWPVFVGF

-1027 FLDANLVHWLYL
+1027 PLDANLVHWLFL
-1039 TDVKLPPDPNHLL
+1039 TDVKLPPDQNHLL
-1052 GDFFQLLFACCQES
+1052 GDFFQLLFACCQEN

-1073 ERSNEQ
+1073 QRSSDQ
-1079 HETSGT
+1079 ATPST
-1085 GSNSNRRSGRGHMAT
+1085 GFDSNRRSSRTNTTT

-1111 FFKVFVFQHMYWVTL
+1111 FSKVFVFQHMYWVTL

-1146 WCFFFLWHGQA
+1146 WCFLFLWHGQA

-1173 LGYNYFTLLAKVC
+1173 IGYNYFTLLAKVC

-1199 NHTGC
+1199 RHTGC
-1204 WTLQLLSLFCLRQRG
+1204 WSLQLLSLFCLRQGG
-1219 YKNKIDT
+1219 YKNQTDST
-1226 NISDCV
+1226 ISDCV

-1280 LVDDHVRTQLDAVRQ
+1280 LVDDHVRTQLDAVRR
-1295 EDKRKMDRIRKSLY
+1295 EDKGKMDRIKKSLY
-1309 KLKKKLARLHPE
+1309 KLKKKLAKLHPE

-1334 YSGDYKWFESESEED
+1334 YSGDYKWFESESEDE
-1349 LENDS
+1349 LESDS
-1354 PTGSPA
+1354 PTGSPT
-1360 HERTPS
+1360 HDRTPT
-1366 PSEAEKPET
+1366 PSETSGQPKESKEN
-1375 ETKDPEH
+1375 KRKG
-1382 KATVTEATEGAA
+1382 KATEPTGGAA
-1394 TSGDDGE
+1394 SSGDDE
-1401 EDFLEV
+1401 DDDFLEV
-1407 VGPEVPSESG
+1407 IAPELPADDG
-1417 KPEGFVEKIKRW
+1417 HPEGVEVKIKRW
-1429 CSWVYYYIAVSLDR
+1429 CSWVYYYIAISVDK
-1443 VIDLLNEVSKDYR
+1443 VIDLLNDISKDYR

-1464 ERKEKRIEKLRRAK
+1464 ERREKRIEKLRRAK
-1478 FGYWGSRARGEESSD
+1478 FGYSGARQRLGDASD
-1493 PEMETKSMMS
+1493 PEMDTKSMTS
-1503 RLTMEDDDAWSVS
+1503 RLTMEDEDAWFAS
-1516 NLDLEDVDG
+1516 NLDLDDADG
-1525 GANWRK
+1525 SANWRK

-1536 SRLTIAFVYALLAH
+1536 SRLTIAFVYALLAN

-1566 ASVLSMPLPF
+1566 ASVLSLPLPL
-1576 LVFLWGLLSIPRPT
+1576 LVFMWGMLSIPRPT
-1590 KNFWITVITYTQ
+1590 KIFWITVMTYTQ

-1609 LFKFQFIDINDCNGS
+1609 LFKFQFIDINDCNRT
-1624 EGLKKSSPM
+1624 EGLEKNSPM
-1633 CPPKLIGIERDGHTS
+1633 CPPRLIGIERDGHAS

-1668 GLWRDKGIE
+1668 GLWRDKTNRDEGDDTD
-1677 EESDGTDEE
+1677 DGQ
-1686 LASPFSPQAGRSGSV
+1686 ASPISPPGHFASGHGGSI
-1701 ILERSLSREST
+1701 ILEKSLSTEST
-1712 ISAVQ
+1712 VSATH
-1717 QSQDVENV
+1717 QSQDVENG
-1725 EGNHKHKNHESGLC
+1725 EGNHKHKNNDCGLC
-1739 LPVVTF
+1739 FPVVTF
-1745 FRRISDPEIGSGAV
+1745 FRRISDPEVGSGAV

-1787 QTPQVPQ
+1787 QEPQAPQ

-1817 LIVID
+1817 LIIID

-1835 VYTAL
+1835 VYNIC

-1855 VTQRPF
+1855 VTQRAF
-1861 ISNVPAIFMYIFKCM
+1861 IENIPAIFMYIFKCM
-1876 YFGLSAYQVRCGYPT
+1876 YFGLSAYQVRSGYPT

-1960 KTWVQPRGQ
+1960 KTWVQARGQ
-1969 KYWTLGKWGLGGLLV
+1969 KYWTVSKWGLGGLLV

-2000 INSVYAS
+2000 INSVYTS
-2007 ILPQDATF
+2007 NLPQDATF

-2027 VSAQDKSL
+2027 VSAQDTSL
-2035 RTLSDDELDTLKEKR
+2035 RKLSDKEIDMIKTER
-2050 SRGFSETQWESFLLN
+2050 PGGFSETEWESFLLN
-2065 YKGRDAVLQVKI
+2065 YKGRNTVLQVKI

-2093 LMTKYLAD
+2093 LMTKYISD
-2101 NNVTLRFSY
+2101 SNVSMLFSY
-2110 EFTREPKTAL
+2110 EFTREPQTAL

-2126 GFTQVS
+2126 GVTQVW
-2132 LDDRTKNQLADM
+2132 LDNRTKSQLADM
-2144 LKGNSSSDDVVI
+2144 LKGNSTKDDVVI
-2156 KNLFPSFVGV
+2156 KDLFPSFVVV
-2166 PASGSVSAVMSDSKQ
+2166 PASGSVKAVMTKHKS
-2181 DINYVT
+2181 NYVT

-2199 WWELTQMSPKPLF
+2199 WWELTQKSPNPLF